1 MSDGRAGARGRA
13 RAPGARLDLDGGGP
27 AGQLSLDD
35 LGTPLEEVTFVV
47 VDLETTG
54 AKPGPESITEI
65 GAVKVRGGE
74 TLGEFSTLVN
84 PGQPIPAF
92 ITSLTGITTA
102 MTARAP
108 RIAAV
113 IPSLI
118 EFLGAGP
125 STVVAAHN
133 ARFDV
138 GHLKAA
144 FAGADF
150 AWPSVRVLDT
160 VALAQRAFSSDE
172 VANFKLSTLA
182 GACGATTAPS
192 HRALDDARA
201 TVDVLHAMLGR
212 LGPLGVTHLE
222 DLATATD
229 PVPRARRRKAR
240 LADGIARSPGVYR
253 FIGPAGDVLY
263 VGSSSNLRARV
274 RQYFT
279 AAETRKRMAEMADL
293 AERAEVDETPT
304 VLEARI
310 LELRQIAEFDPP
322 YNRRSRRPD
331 NRPWLALTDEA
342 HPRLKVTASLALE
355 DAAAA
360 LGPFGSRKAARQAA
374 ELVADDA
381 RLRTCTARL
390 PAKPSGRKAPCH
402 LHAMGRCSAPCALP
416 GDPDAPSLAAASSI
430 LGGDLD
436 GLWERSMQRL
446 ASLAAAERF
455 EQAAVERDRLRC
467 VIDAARRRERILPL
481 LAARQI
487 VGARRD
493 DDGSWDVAVI
503 RWGRLAA
510 TGRCPGNADPREL
523 AAELVASA
531 SQTDRPA
538 APGDVASV
546 EETELLAAWL
556 WKPTVR
562 LLSFEGEE
570 PLALP
575 RASAFRFSLP
585 GPDAD

>member
-1 MSDGRAGARGRA
+1 
-13 RAPGARLDLDGGGP
+13 
-27 AGQLSLDD
+27 
-35 LGTPLEEVTFVV
+35 
-47 VDLETTG
+47 
-54 AKPGPESITEI
+54 
-65 GAVKVRGGE
+65 
-74 TLGEFSTLVN
+74 
-84 PGQPIPAF
+84 
-92 ITSLTGITTA
+92 
-102 MTARAP
+102 
-108 RIAAV
+108 
-113 IPSLI
+113 
-118 EFLGAGP
+118 
-125 STVVAAHN
+125 
-133 ARFDV
+133 
-138 GHLKAA
+138 
-144 FAGADF
+144 
-150 AWPSVRVLDT
+150 
-160 VALAQRAFSSDE
+160 
-172 VANFKLSTLA
+172 
-182 GACGATTAPS
+182 
-192 HRALDDARA
+192 
-201 TVDVLHAMLGR
+201 MLGR

-229 PVPRARRRKAR
+229 PVPQARRRKAR

-416 GDPDAPSLAAASSI
+416 GDPDGPSLAAASSI